1 VTTKPTAHY
10 LRDLLAELA
19 DITAFTA
26 KGRDAFA
33 SDRMAQKA
41 VIRSYEVIG
50 EIVKRI
56 PPEIRQTNPQ
66 IDWRKL
72 AGFRDFL
79 AHNYDR
85 VIFGNVWSAV
95 EDLPNLRAAVETLLH
110 TVEANE
116 VRPDDLA

>member
-1 VTTKPTAHY
+1 MTTKTTVHY

-19 DITAFTA
+19 DIAAFTA
-26 KGRDAFA
+26 NGREAFA

-50 EIVKRI
+50 EIVKRV

-79 AHNYDR
+79 AHNYDII
-85 VIFGNVWSAV
+85 IFGNVWSAV
-95 EDLPNLRAAVETLLH
+95 EDLPHLRTAVETLLR
-110 TVEANE
+110 TVEAGE
-116 VRPDDLA
+116 ARPDNLA